1 MKTRDPNTVTLRN
14 EMKRNQM
21 AIDLI
26 PESGLSRRFPLPPP
40 LRTTLTPSPL
50 SLSSPLP
57 ISLLKIVLKYRQ
69 NYLRR
74 QALSHRSFLVRLPVR
89 ASV

>member
-40 LRTTLTPSPL
+40 LRTLTPSPL

-74 QALSHRSFLVRLPVR
+74 QALSHRSFLVRLSVR